1 MGSCLVRLS
10 FDFDFVAGFFWP
22 PFWVWEPFVK
32 HWHLTFVGVFDFG
45 EKVWCRLT
53 EIYIFLKHCCRLLC
67 NFCYAPAE
75 LEPTSIWLGAQLW
88 EYPKFLWC
96 QLCGHLKKKQVMYI
110 ENYCFLIC
118 TFWRRFCL
126 FRHFDNRWRCKRFI
140 AKVNNWC
147 LFSSNQLK
155 VGNSLSNPWN
165 FFIIFSIFCTTI

>member
-10 FDFDFVAGFFWP
+10 FDFDFVAWFFWP

-53 EIYIFLKHCCRLLC
+53 EIYIFLTHCCRLLC
-67 NFCYAPAE
+67 NFCYVPAE

-96 QLCGHLKKKQVMYI
+96 QLCGHLKWKQVMYI
-110 ENYCFLIC
+110 EEYWFLIYSEGDFAC
-118 TFWRRFCL
+118 
-126 FRHFDNRWRCKRFI
+126 
-140 AKVNNWC
+140 
-147 LFSSNQLK
+147 
-155 VGNSLSNPWN
+155 
-165 FFIIFSIFCTTI
+165 FIISTIDGAASVLWRKLTVDACSLQIS